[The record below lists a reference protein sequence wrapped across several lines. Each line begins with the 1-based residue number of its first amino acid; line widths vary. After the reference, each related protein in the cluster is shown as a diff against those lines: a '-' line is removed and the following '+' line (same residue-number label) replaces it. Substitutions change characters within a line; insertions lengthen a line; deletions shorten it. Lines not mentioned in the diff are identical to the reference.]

1 VKSHDLRIANL
12 PLRPGSSG
20 VDRQIK
26 PLHGKMTGRNIMSN
40 EINHER
46 RRFFGAAAMTIAAA
60 QFGLNNSAEAQPE
73 RQKTLDARAFKPG
86 TNTSFA
92 SLKQIDAGLHQIR
105 SQAIRMGF
113 QAQQPWRKGRLQAA
127 FLP

>member
-1 VKSHDLRIANL
+1 
-12 PLRPGSSG
+12 
-20 VDRQIK
+20 
-26 PLHGKMTGRNIMSN
+26 MSN

-60 QFGLNNSAEAQPE
+60 QFGLNNSAEARPE

-105 SQAIRMGF
+105 SRRPSEWGSRRSS
-113 QAQQPWRKGRLQAA
+113 PGG
-127 FLP
+127 